1 MPKITPA
8 KRVDNMVKGLEELIE
23 EYRTPEYAGLRM
35 DIQQAINALRK
46 VWKSLVG

>member
-8 KRVDNMVKGLEELIE
+8 KRVDNMIKGLEELME
-23 EYRTPEYAGLRM
+23 EHREPHHASLRM

-46 VWKSLVG
+46 VWKNLVG